1 MAGVLFHD
9 FIGQR
14 GGIRDIFLDNRSQ
27 TVARVLTAIPEEQ
40 PSFDQQCELI
50 SVYYI
55 LKGSQHGPAGG
66 AGTLQLHVVTQ
77 NKQGGAFDLH
87 PDFLFYKVL
96 IAEL

>member
-40 PSFDQQCELI
+40 PSFDQ
-50 SVYYI
+50 
-55 LKGSQHGPAGG
+55 
-66 AGTLQLHVVTQ
+66 VVR
-77 NKQGGAFDLH
+77 AS
-87 PDFLFYKVL
+87 
-96 IAEL
+96 A